1 MTTLRII
8 KYALLSG
15 AKDYGAIYTWKT
27 WLSAWFVRVLFQVA
41 FFALV
46 GRLLGDETHT
56 WFLLIG
62 NATMLAA
69 MEGMFALNMVAWER
83 NVGSLPLIAA
93 SPTNPVVI
101 LASRGGYLV
110 ADGAVS
116 ALGALVVLGPVF
128 GLALPMP
135 RVLLV
140 IPLTILVG
148 VSAYCL
154 GTFLGGITIGYRR
167 SSNIIVNVG
176 LVTVM
181 ALCAV
186 NVPLATYPRPIAW
199 ISKCLPVTHGL
210 IAIRDVFA
218 GDLAAA
224 GQQALIEFGIAALW
238 LVICVLTFQLFVRR
252 GRRDGTLDF
261 AV

>member
-15 AKDYGAIYTWKT
+15 ARDYGAIYTWKT

-46 GRLLGDETHT
+46 GRLVGGEANT

-69 MEGMFALNMVAWER
+69 MEGMFALNMVNWER
-83 NVGSLPLIAA
+83 SVGSLPLIAA

-110 ADGAVS
+110 VDGTIS
-116 ALGALVVLGPVF
+116 ALGALFVLGPVF
-128 GLALPMP
+128 GLSLPMP
-135 RVLLV
+135 RTLLV
-140 IPLTILVG
+140 IPLTVLVG
-148 VSAYCL
+148 TSAYCL
-154 GTFLGGITIGYRR
+154 GTFLGGVTIGYRR
-167 SSNIIVNVG
+167 ASNVVVNVG
-176 LVTVM
+176 LVAVM

-186 NVPLATYPRPIAW
+186 NVPLSAYPRPVAW
-199 ISKCLPVTHGL
+199 ISQCLPVTHGL
-210 IAIRDVFA
+210 IAIRDVID
-218 GDLAAA
+218 GNLGAA
-224 GQQALIEFGIAALW
+224 GRQALVELGIATLW
-238 LVICVLTFQLFVRR
+238 LIFVLLTFQSFVRR

-261 AV
+261 AA